1 MKKNHNSLLFNNLP
15 ITGVNAVADHAGWED
30 TLEYVLQKIR
40 EGLPSVLEAQK
51 AIRACPDPDQ
61 RRKLKFDLLPAFALG
76 SYAQEYVRGANC
88 IQTPGMIID
97 IDHLPPEN
105 FQTTFEKICATPEV
119 CAAFRSPSGDGIKAV
134 LLFDQPLEAI
144 EKDGK
149 NVLPQFYR
157 NVYRFYAQKLFQLE
171 ELDSKTCNVDRLCYF
186 AYDPALYLNPS
197 PKLLSFMEDKEAID
211 LFIAP
216 PIKPP
221 AVAKQLEARPAYRTA
236 DFLEPASLSDAI
248 KERIS
253 SAIHYLKNLDEPAWF
268 RAALALKPY
277 GQFGWETFLAL
288 STGGKHADDEE
299 TIRAKFEAANS
310 QFEGPRVSLG
320 TLFYLAKKNGWN
332 APTMNYLS
340 SAPENFWAT
349 RFKASKE
356 GTKEEIIFP
365 PYKVIRFLESQGFGL
380 YNIQGNGGYE
390 IVRLCENIIRPSN
403 TTRVVEFL
411 RKHIESSTPIDD
423 RAKILDAFVAQS
435 RYFGRSNSYINLP
448 VVTPTFLKDTAGEA
462 YIFFQNCWV
471 KVTAP
476 EIFVRPYTE
485 LPGHVHENML
495 RERSF
500 EPTQTRSDFE
510 TFIENITTADTPE
523 ASRQRLDSLKTA
535 IGYLIHGYKGV
546 TQAVVLTDEKFTFDL
561 EEANGG
567 TGKSL
572 IGQSLAY
579 LRPMAMVD
587 GKLWDGKSQFNYEEV
602 TPETKIIHFNDLKAN
617 FNLDDIF
624 VAITESLYVKIKN
637 KTGFRVEDI
646 KFILST
652 NYSIRGNGQ
661 SYERRQHIVELSSFY
676 NTKHPPSAD
685 FSKRFFTGW
694 NDEDWNAFFSFY
706 LRCVQQFLQTGLS
719 DPLLVNA
726 AKRKTQIEVG
736 EFFFSQFDPY
746 LIACLIHRSGDGLSV
761 KSVFDDFRLRS
772 PEDTR
777 HLNLN
782 QFSKK
787 VNQLMKY
794 YGVESRQFRKI
805 VNGFKETLYTYTVT
819 ANTSQEVLQEL
830 QELKSHAR
838 RGPTSGDFSEPN
850 FFSDRGLA

>member
-1 MKKNHNSLLFNNLP
+1 MNHKSLNISHLP
-15 ITGVNAVADHAGWED
+15 ITGVNSVAEHAGWED
-30 TLEYVLQKIR
+30 TLEYALEKIR
-40 EGLPSVLEAQK
+40 TGLPKVVEAQE

-61 RRKLKFDLLPAFALG
+61 RRKLKRDLLPAFALG
-76 SYAQEYVRGANC
+76 SYTQEYVKGANC
-88 IQTPGMIID
+88 TQTPGMIID
-97 IDHLPPEN
+97 IDHLPQEKFPA
-105 FQTTFEKICATPEV
+105 TFEKICSIPEV
-119 CAAFRSPSGDGIKAV
+119 YAAFRSPSGDGIKAV

-144 EKDGK
+144 EKEGK

-157 NVYRFYAQKLFQLE
+157 DIYRFYAQKLFQLE

-186 AYDPALYLNPS
+186 AYDPTLYLNTN
-197 PKLLSFMEDKEAID
+197 PKLLSFTEDTEALD

-221 AVAKQLEARPAYRTA
+221 AVARQLEARPTYRTA
-236 DFLEPASLSDAI
+236 DFLDPASLSDAI
-248 KERIS
+248 KERII
-253 SAIHYLKNLDEPAWF
+253 SATPYLKDLDEPAWF
-268 RAALALKPY
+268 RVALALKPY
-277 GQFGWETFLAL
+277 GQFGWETFLNL
-288 STGGKHADDEE
+288 SVGGRHSDDEE
-299 TIRAKFEAANS
+299 TIRAKFEAAS
-310 QFEGPRVSLG
+310 DQFSGPRIGLG
-320 TLFYLAKKNGWN
+320 TFFFLAKKNGWK
-332 APTMNYLS
+332 APAANYLS
-340 SAPENFWAT
+340 SAPENFWAI
-349 RFKASKE
+349 RVKANKE
-356 GTKEEIIFP
+356 GTKEEVIFP
-365 PYKVIRFLESQGFGL
+365 PYRVIRFLESQGFGL
-380 YNIQGNGGYE
+380 YNVQGNGGYE
-390 IVRLCENIIRPSN
+390 IIRLCDNIIRLSN
-403 TTRVVEFL
+403 ITRVVEFL
-411 RKHIESSTPIDD
+411 RRHIESSTTLDD
-423 RAKILDAFVAQS
+423 KTKILDAFVAQS
-435 RYFGRSNSYINLP
+435 GYFGRTNSYINLP
-448 VVTPTFLKDTAGEA
+448 VVTPSFLRDTAEEA
-462 YIFFQNCWV
+462 YVFFQNCWV

-476 EIFVRPYTE
+476 EIFVRPYAE

-495 RERSF
+495 RERTF

-572 IGQSLAY
+572 IGQSLSY
-579 LRPMAMVD
+579 LRPMTMVD

-676 NTKHPPSAD
+676 NAKHPPSAD
-685 FSKRFFTGW
+685 FSKHFFTDW
-694 NDEDWNAFFSFY
+694 NNEDWNAFFSFY

-719 DPLLVNA
+719 SPLLVNVA
-726 AKRKTQIEVG
+726 RRRIQNDVGPFYFHQI
-736 EFFFSQFDPY
+736 DPY
-746 LIACLIHRSGDGLSV
+746 LIACLIYRSEDGLLV
-761 KSVFDDFRLRS
+761 KSVFDEFKIKF

-777 HLNLN
+777 QLTSNA
-782 QFSKK
+782 FSKK
-787 VNQLMKY
+787 VNQLMKF

-805 VNGFKETLYTYTVT
+805 VNGFKETFYTYTVT
-819 ANTSQEVLQEL
+819 ANTFQEVLDEL
-830 QELKSHAR
+830 KELKSHR
-838 RGPTSGDFSEPN
+838 QDSTDFGGIPHLN
-850 FFSDRGLA
+850 FFSDRRVA